1 MMKGL
6 VLILTVML
14 AMIGTSVRAGIVAV
28 PGAGAYMGPIMAHVV
43 SLEGLRFQA
52 VVQQHTDYSCG
63 AASVATV
70 LDYAYGKHVSE
81 RHVIIGMLKV
91 SNQKIVKERGFSM
104 LDMARY
110 LHTLGLHG
118 AGYRVTARLLTGLRI
133 PVIVLLNIHGYEHFV
148 VLKAVVN
155 GRAYLADPALG
166 NRSLSMSRFV
176 KAWDGVIFVVVGPHY
191 DEATPL
197 RTGLKAK
204 RNHGLM
210 VAIERNEQIHLR
222 DFGFIAATNF

>member
-1 MMKGL
+1 MKRFIP
-6 VLILTVML
+6 ILTVML
-14 AMIGTSVRAGIVAV
+14 AVVAMSVRAGIVALPV
-28 PGAGAYMGPIMAHVV
+28 AGAYMDPIMAHVV
-43 SLEGLRFQA
+43 SLEGLRFRA
-52 VVQQHTDYSCG
+52 VVRQHTDYSCG
-63 AASVATV
+63 AASLATV
-70 LDYAYGKHVSE
+70 LDYAYGRHLSE
-81 RHVIIGMLKV
+81 HRVIIGMLKV
-91 SNQKIVKERGFSM
+91 SNKKIVKERGFSL

-110 LHTLGLHG
+110 LHTLGLNG
-118 AGYRVTARLLTGLRI
+118 AGYRVRAQLLTALRI

-166 NRSLSMSRFV
+166 NRSLSVTRFV
-176 KAWDGVIFVVVGPHY
+176 KAWDGVIFLVVGPHY

-197 RTGLKAK
+197 RMGLKAK

-222 DFGFIAATNF
+222 DFGFISATNF